1 MKSYVIKTIYVQ
13 EEFFT
18 VWQEFEEILKKKG
31 KSKSRVISELVEK
44 YVKEEKK
51 NKRGVEEAEKN
62 GFKE

>member
-51 NKRGVEEAEKN
+51 NKRGVIEM
-62 GFKE
+62 